1 MADQKVKVTYAK
13 SAIGYNQKQKDTVR
27 ALGLKRLGDTVEH
40 TLTPAVKGMLAK
52 VPHLVKVE
60 EVKS

>member
-1 MADQKVKVTYAK
+1 MGEQKVKVTYIK
-13 SAIGYNQKQKDTVR
+13 SAIGYDQKQKDTVR
-27 ALGLKRLGDTVEH
+27 ALGLRHLGDVVEQ

-60 EVKS
+60 GIPS